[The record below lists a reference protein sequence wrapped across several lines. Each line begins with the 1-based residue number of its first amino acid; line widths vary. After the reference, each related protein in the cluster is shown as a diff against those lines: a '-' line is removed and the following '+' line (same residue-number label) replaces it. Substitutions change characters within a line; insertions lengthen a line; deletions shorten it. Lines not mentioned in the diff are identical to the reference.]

1 MSPEQAKGIKY
12 SNKVDIYSLGIIYFE
27 LLTRF
32 VTEMERIC
40 VLTALRQKRYPERF
54 LETHSHEVR
63 ACTYHKIAKYFKT
76 RLFFSISSLDVCF
89 LKILSRGLLLQIF

>member
-40 VLTALRQKRYPERF
+40 VLTALRQNRYPERF
-54 LETHSHEVR
+54 LETHSHEVC
-63 ACTYHKIAKYFKT
+63 ACITKLENILKLAA
-76 RLFFSISSLDVCF
+76 CF
-89 LKILSRGLLLQIF
+89 LVSAP